1 MMTCG
6 IWAAIW
12 TIPPVFKAADGTA
25 YRLDGPED
33 GPPLVL
39 IHGLGLSSSLW
50 QAHLPALCARYRVL
64 SYDLYGHGQSRPAER
79 PLSLLV
85 FADQIARLLEDT
97 ALGPAHLIGF
107 SIGGM
112 INRRVAMD
120 HPHLVR
126 SLAILNSPHDRG
138 AQMQQEVETRAR
150 KALDQGA
157 EATLK
162 AALERWF
169 TPEFLASNTDIPR
182 QVAAWRIQAD
192 RASYGQSAWVLAHGV
207 RELIRPVPAL
217 KVPSLVMTCAE
228 DVGSTPQMSRDIAAE
243 IAGAECRIIPRF
255 KHLGLLESPEAFTQP
270 LLDFLQPV

>member
-6 IWAAIW
+6 IWAAMW

-64 SYDLYGHGQSRPAER
+64 NYDLFGHGQSRPAER
-79 PLSLLV
+79 PLNLSV
-85 FADQIARLLEDT
+85 FADQIAGLLEET
-97 ALGPAHLIGF
+97 VMGPAHLVGF

-120 HPHLVR
+120 HPDLVR
-126 SLAILNSPHDRG
+126 SLVILNSPHDRG
-138 AQMQQEVETRAR
+138 AQMQREVEARAR
-150 KALDQGA
+150 QALDQGA
-157 EATLK
+157 EATLQ

-169 TPEFLASNTDIPR
+169 TPEFLASNAQTPR
-182 QVAAWRIQAD
+182 QVASWRMQAD

-207 RELIRPVPAL
+207 RELIRPAPPLMHA
-217 KVPSLVMTCAE
+217 SLVMTCAE
-228 DVGSTPQMSRDIAAE
+228 DVGSTPQMSWDIAAE
-243 IAGAECRIIPRF
+243 IPGAECQIIPQL
-255 KHLGLLESPEAFTQP
+255 KHLGLLEVPEAFTLP
-270 LLDFLQPV
+270 VLDFLQRV

>member
-64 SYDLYGHGQSRPAER
+64 NYDLYGHGQSRPAER
-79 PLSLLV
+79 RLNLSV
-85 FADQIARLLEDT
+85 FAEQIAGLMEET
-97 ALGPAHLIGF
+97 AMGPAHLVGF

-120 HPHLVR
+120 HPDLVR
-126 SLAILNSPHDRG
+126 SLVILNSPHDRG
-138 AQMQQEVETRAR
+138 AQMQQEVEARAR
-150 KALDQGA
+150 QALDQGA
-157 EATLK
+157 EATLQ

-169 TPEFLASNTDIPR
+169 TPEFLASNAQTPQ
-182 QVAAWRIQAD
+182 QVASWRMQAD

-207 RELIRPVPAL
+207 RELIRPAPAL
-217 KVPSLVMTCAE
+217 KHASLVMTCAE

-243 IAGAECRIIPRF
+243 IPGAEYQIVPQL
-255 KHLGLLESPEAFTQP
+255 KHLGLLEVPEAFTLP
-270 LLDFLQPV
+270 ALDFLQRV

>member
-64 SYDLYGHGQSRPAER
+64 NYDLFGHGQSRPAER
-79 PLSLLV
+79 PLNLSV
-85 FADQIARLLEDT
+85 FADQIAGLLEET
-97 ALGPAHLIGF
+97 VMGPAHLVGF

-120 HPHLVR
+120 HPDLVR
-126 SLAILNSPHDRG
+126 SLVILNSPHDRG
-138 AQMQQEVETRAR
+138 AQMQREVEARAR
-150 KALDQGA
+150 QALDQGA
-157 EATLK
+157 EATLQ

-169 TPEFLASNTDIPR
+169 TPEFLASNAQTPR
-182 QVAAWRIQAD
+182 QVASWRMQAD

-207 RELIRPVPAL
+207 RELIRPAPPL
-217 KVPSLVMTCAE
+217 KQASLVMTCAE
-228 DVGSTPQMSRDIAAE
+228 DVGSTPQMSWDIAAE
-243 IAGAECRIIPRF
+243 IPGAECQIIPQL
-255 KHLGLLESPEAFTQP
+255 KHLGLLEVPEAFTLP
-270 LLDFLQPV
+270 VLDFLQRV

>member
-64 SYDLYGHGQSRPAER
+64 NYDLYGHGQSRPAER
-79 PLSLLV
+79 PLNLSV
-85 FADQIARLLEDT
+85 FADQIAGLLDET
-97 ALGPAHLIGF
+97 VMGPAHFLGF

-120 HPHLVR
+120 HPDLVR
-126 SLAILNSPHDRG
+126 SLVILNSPHDRG
-138 AQMQQEVETRAR
+138 AQMQQEVEARAR
-150 KALDQGA
+150 QALDQGA
-157 EATLK
+157 EATLQ
-162 AALERWF
+162 AALKRWF
-169 TPEFLASNTDIPR
+169 TPEFLASNAQTPR
-182 QVAAWRIQAD
+182 QVASWRMQAD

-207 RELIRPVPAL
+207 RELIRSAPPL
-217 KVPSLVMTCAE
+217 KHASLVMTCAE
-228 DVGSTPQMSRDIAAE
+228 DVGSTPQMSWDIAAE
-243 IAGAECRIIPRF
+243 IPGAECQIVPQL
-255 KHLGLLESPEAFTQP
+255 KHLGLLEVPEAFTLP
-270 LLDFLQPV
+270 VLDFLQRV

>member
-64 SYDLYGHGQSRPAER
+64 NYDLFGHGQSRPAER
-79 PLSLLV
+79 PLNLSV
-85 FADQIARLLEDT
+85 FADQIAGLLEET
-97 ALGPAHLIGF
+97 VMGPAHLVGF

-120 HPHLVR
+120 HPDLVR
-126 SLAILNSPHDRG
+126 SLVILNSPHDRG
-138 AQMQQEVETRAR
+138 AQMQREVEARAR
-150 KALDQGA
+150 QALDQGA
-157 EATLK
+157 EATLQ

-169 TPEFLASNTDIPR
+169 TPEFLASNAQTPR
-182 QVAAWRIQAD
+182 QVASWRMQAD

-207 RELIRPVPAL
+207 RELIRPAPPLMHA
-217 KVPSLVMTCAE
+217 SLVMTCAE
-228 DVGSTPQMSRDIAAE
+228 DVGSTPQMSWDIAAE
-243 IAGAECRIIPRF
+243 IPGAECQIIPQL
-255 KHLGLLESPEAFTQP
+255 KHLGLLEVPEAFTLP
-270 LLDFLQPV
+270 VLDFLQRV

>member
-6 IWAAIW
+6 IWAATW

-64 SYDLYGHGQSRPAER
+64 NYDLYGHGKSCPAER
-79 PLSLLV
+79 PLKLSV
-85 FADQIARLLEDT
+85 FADQIAGLLEET
-97 ALGPAHLIGF
+97 VMGPAHLVGF

-120 HPHLVR
+120 HPDLVR
-126 SLAILNSPHDRG
+126 SLVILNSPHDRG
-138 AQMQQEVETRAR
+138 AQMQQEVEARAR

-157 EATLK
+157 EATLQ

-169 TPEFLASNTDIPR
+169 TPEFLASNAQTPR
-182 QVAAWRIQAD
+182 QVVSWRMQAD

-207 RELIRPVPAL
+207 RELIHTSPPL
-217 KVPSLVMTCAE
+217 KHASLVMTCAE
-228 DVGSTPQMSRDIAAE
+228 DVGSTPQMSWDIAAE
-243 IAGAECRIIPRF
+243 IPGAECQIMPKF
-255 KHLGLLESPEAFTQP
+255 KHLGLLEAPEAFTQP
-270 LLDFLQPV
+270 VLDFLQRV

>member
-6 IWAAIW
+6 IWAATW

-50 QAHLPALCARYRVL
+50 QAHLPSLCARYRVL
-64 SYDLYGHGQSRPAER
+64 NYDLYGHGQSRPAER
-79 PLSLLV
+79 PLNLSV
-85 FADQIARLLEDT
+85 FADQIAGLLDET
-97 ALGPAHLIGF
+97 VMGPAHLLGF

-120 HPHLVR
+120 YPDLVR
-126 SLAILNSPHDRG
+126 SLVILNSPHDRG
-138 AQMQQEVETRAR
+138 AQMQREVEARAR
-150 KALDQGA
+150 QALDQGA
-157 EATLK
+157 EATLQ

-169 TPEFLASNTDIPR
+169 TPEFLASNAQTPR
-182 QVAAWRIQAD
+182 QVASWRMQAD

-207 RELIRPVPAL
+207 RELIRPAPPLMHA
-217 KVPSLVMTCAE
+217 SLVMTCAE
-228 DVGSTPQMSRDIAAE
+228 DVGSTPQMSWDIAAE
-243 IAGAECRIIPRF
+243 IPGAECQIIPQL
-255 KHLGLLESPEAFTQP
+255 KHLGLLEVPEAFTLP
-270 LLDFLQPV
+270 VLDFLQRV

>member
-1 MMTCG
+1 
-6 IWAAIW
+6 
-12 TIPPVFKAADGTA
+12 
-25 YRLDGPED
+25 
-33 GPPLVL
+33 LVL
-39 IHGLGLSSSLW
+39 IHGLGLTSSLW

-64 SYDLYGHGQSRPAER
+64 NYDLYGHGQSAPAER
-79 PLSLLV
+79 PLTLSV
-85 FADQIARLLEDT
+85 FAGQIARLLEET
-97 ALGPAHLIGF
+97 ALGPAHLVGF

-126 SLAILNSPHDRG
+126 SLVILNSPHDRG

-150 KALDQGA
+150 KALDRGA
-157 EATLK
+157 EATLQ

-169 TPEFLASNTDIPR
+169 TPEFLASNSPIPR
-182 QVAAWRIQAD
+182 QVAAWRLQAD

-217 KVPSLVMTCAE
+217 KVASLVITSAE

-243 IAGAECRIIPRF
+243 IAGAECQIIRKF
-255 KHLGLLESPEAFTQP
+255 KHLGLLEAPEAFAQP
-270 LLDFLQPV
+270 VLDFLQRV

>member
-12 TIPPVFKAADGTA
+12 TIPPVFRAADGTA

-64 SYDLYGHGQSRPAER
+64 NYDLFGHGQSRPAER
-79 PLSLLV
+79 PLNLSV
-85 FADQIARLLEDT
+85 FADQIAGLLEET
-97 ALGPAHLIGF
+97 VMGPAHLVGF

-120 HPHLVR
+120 HPDLVR
-126 SLAILNSPHDRG
+126 SLVILNSPHDRG
-138 AQMQQEVETRAR
+138 AQMQREVEARAR
-150 KALDQGA
+150 QALDQGA
-157 EATLK
+157 EATLQ

-169 TPEFLASNTDIPR
+169 TPEFLASNAQTPR
-182 QVAAWRIQAD
+182 QVASWRMQAD

-207 RELIRPVPAL
+207 RELIRPAPPLMHA
-217 KVPSLVMTCAE
+217 SLVMTCAE
-228 DVGSTPQMSRDIAAE
+228 DVGSTPQMSWDIAAE
-243 IAGAECRIIPRF
+243 IPGAECQIIPQL
-255 KHLGLLESPEAFTQP
+255 KHLGLLEVPEAFTLP
-270 LLDFLQPV
+270 VLDFLQRV